1 MRYSALSKI
10 FCRSECVF
18 FSLDPSQPSNGT
30 VYVDITQINVTWK
43 SPGNVMSYNITAQ
56 CSCECNPS
64 VTNFGTNTSAF
75 VTGLEPGTYCN
86 VTIIAE
92 SGGLYSIPL
101 VYYKI
106 ETNDTGRTYFYHF
119 QNT

>member
-1 MRYSALSKI
+1 
-10 FCRSECVF
+10 
-18 FSLDPSQPSNGT
+18 
-30 VYVDITQINVTWK
+30 
-43 SPGNVMSYNITAQ
+43 MSYNVTAQ
-56 CSCECNPS
+56 CSCECNAS
-64 VTNFGTNTSAF
+64 VTHFGTNKTAL

-86 VTIIAE
+86 VTIIAK
-92 SGGLYSIPL
+92 SGGLYSSPL